1 MIVVAMMGGLSAALV
16 VGSLWLRTLD
26 VDELRDMGVV
36 LGYKDE
42 QAVIEGPVVI
52 PQERGMK
59 RRIPVPAK
67 QLHDRQVHT
76 TVHTLQREHAS

>member
-1 MIVVAMMGGLSAALV
+1 MIVVVIMGGLSAALV

-26 VDELRDMGVV
+26 LGELRDMGVV

-42 QAVIEGPVVI
+42 QAVIESTVVI
-52 PQERGMK
+52 PQEHGMK
-59 RRIPVPAK
+59 RRIPVRAK
-67 QLHDRQVHT
+67 QLHDRRVHA